1 MILKSIS
8 DIFKDSKE
16 AAQLFQSIKK
26 NDKVSIEGITA
37 SSFSLIISA
46 VYSNNPGQILVVT
59 KNAQTMQELFLDLS
73 CYLDPEKVLMLPPWE
88 TLPYEFVSPSERVER
103 ERISAIYK
111 ILKGETACGNRF
123 CRVIDTRCTRKGLFC
138 LKKVLRLTR
147 EKNILLMIFWNF
159 CLTTDIQGN
168 IKWNPSGSSR
178 GKAASSTYFCL
189 RIKIL

>member
-26 NDKVSIEGITA
+26 NDKISIEGITA

-46 VYSNNPGQILVVT
+46 VYNNNPGQILVVT

-111 ILKGETACGNRF
+111 ILKGEPLV
-123 CRVIDTRCTRKGLFC
+123 VIASVESLIRAVPAKDFL
-138 LKKVLRLTR
+138 LKKGITLNAG
-147 EKNILLMIFWNF
+147 EEYSFDDILELL
-159 CLTTDIQGN
+159 C
-168 IKWNPSGSSR
+168 K
-178 GKAASSTYFCL
+178 L
-189 RIKIL
+189 RIFTRV